1 MKEFWLSLSNLL
13 QAQANCQTQARPS
26 IFVFKLG
33 LVNSA
38 KKLEWFTNFDKLI
51 NLIQVLKKPIFLPL
65 LMYISSKLYFF

>member
-38 KKLEWFTNFDKLI
+38 KKLGVVHEF
-51 NLIQVLKKPIFLPL
+51 
-65 LMYISSKLYFF
+65 